1 MLIRHWVK
9 INCFFVKYWK
19 VSVLKSAKVKALL
32 WVHQLR
38 FSLEQLNL
46 KNKAVQKVLALLT
59 HSAPCRLGARGE
71 NTNLNPAVLELHLVI
86 FSSYLSA
93 MKRFWQSCHPHWK
106 SEQQTWITGV
116 YSMCLTLALYWFINI
131 WHGFLFSLLWFSI
144 DYSCMYAHVPK
155 SVLV

>member
-19 VSVLKSAKVKALL
+19 VSVLKSAKVKAFL

-59 HSAPCRLGARGE
+59 HLGLRAG
-71 NTNLNPAVLELHLVI
+71 LEPEVKTRTSIL
-86 FSSYLSA
+86 
-93 MKRFWQSCHPHWK
+93 RFWS
-106 SEQQTWITGV
+106 STWSFSRHT
-116 YSMCLTLALYWFINI
+116 CLL
-131 WHGFLFSLLWFSI
+131 
-144 DYSCMYAHVPK
+144 
-155 SVLV
+155 